1 MSADPFLHHYP
12 GSPFAEKVRLMLG
25 FKGLA
30 WQSVIVPSVMPKPDL
45 AALTGGYRRVPV
57 LQTGAD
63 VWCDTALISRV
74 LDALAPEPPLHRA
87 DRVAGESV
95 REWADRELFGAAV
108 ACAFRPDN
116 LPALFDG
123 APPGAAQ
130 ALADDRAA
138 MVANDRTVYAGA
150 SGLGRLPAPEAFGI
164 FAAGVARI
172 AAHLRDG
179 RAHLVA
185 DAPTACDFAAYHPL
199 WFVMR
204 VPVLA
209 AVVRREPSVV
219 DWMARM
225 AALGHGPMRRSTAA
239 AALEAAR
246 GEQGASASPF
256 GEEPW
261 VDLHGIARGES
272 VVITPL
278 DYGLVPVEGTLELS
292 APDHLAVR
300 RTDPRAGTVV
310 VHFPRLGYR
319 MQRAVSRS

>member
-1 MSADPFLHHYP
+1 MSVEPFLHHYP

-45 AALTGGYRRVPV
+45 SALTGGYRRVPV

-74 LDALAPEPPLHRA
+74 LDAISPEPALHRP
-87 DRVAGESV
+87 DRVAAESV
-95 REWADRELFGAAV
+95 REWADRDLFGAAV

-116 LPALFDG
+116 LRALFEG
-123 APPGAAQ
+123 APPGAAR

-138 MVANDRTVYAGA
+138 MVANDRSVYAGA
-150 SGLGRLPAPEAFGI
+150 SGLGRLPAPEALGI
-164 FAAGVARI
+164 FIAGVARI

-179 RAHLVA
+179 RAYLVA

-199 WFVMR
+199 WFLMR
-204 VPVLA
+204 VPALA
-209 AVVRREPSVV
+209 EVVRAQPAVL

-225 AALGHGPMRRSTAA
+225 AAIGHGAMRRATAD
-239 AALEAAR
+239 AALQAAR
-246 GEQGASASPF
+246 DACGASVSPL

-261 VDLHGIARGES
+261 VDLHGIARGEP

-278 DYGLVPVEGTLELS
+278 DYGLVPVEGTLEVS
-292 APDHLAVR
+292 ALDHLALR
-300 RTDPRAGTVV
+300 RTDPRAGTVI

-319 MQRAVSRS
+319 MQRAAA

>member
-1 MSADPFLHHYP
+1 MTDPFLHHYP

-74 LDALAPEPPLHRA
+74 LDALAPEPALHRP

-116 LPALFDG
+116 LRALFDG
-123 APPGAAQ
+123 APVGAAQ

-150 SGLGRLPAPEAFGI
+150 SGLGRMPAPEAFGV

-185 DAPTACDFAAYHPL
+185 DTPTACDFAAYHPL

-204 VPVLA
+204 VPALA
-209 AVVRREPSVV
+209 AVVRGEPAVLA
-219 DWMARM
+219 WMARM
-225 AALGHGPMRRSTAA
+225 AALGHGAMRRSDAT

-246 GEQGASASPF
+246 VARGASVSPF

-261 VDLHGIARGES
+261 VDLHGIGPGEP

-278 DYGLVPVEGTLELS
+278 DYGLVPVEGALEVS
-292 APDHLAVR
+292 AADHLAVR
-300 RTDPRAGTVV
+300 RADPRAGTVV

-319 MQRAVSRS
+319 MQRAAA

>member
-1 MSADPFLHHYP
+1 MSAPFLHHYP

-30 WQSVIVPSVMPKPDL
+30 WRSVIVPSVMPKPDL

-74 LDALAPEPPLHRA
+74 LDALAPEPALHRR

-95 REWADRELFGAAV
+95 REWADRDLFGAAV

-116 LPALFDG
+116 LRALFDG

-138 MVANDRTVYAGA
+138 MVANDRSVYGGA

-172 AAHLRDG
+172 DAHLRDG

-185 DAPTACDFAAYHPL
+185 DAPTVCDFAAYHPL

-204 VPVLA
+204 VPSLA
-209 AVVRREPSVV
+209 AVVRGHPAVV

-225 AALGHGPMRRSTAA
+225 AALGHGAMQRSDAA
-239 AALEAAR
+239 AARQAACDA
-246 GEQGASASPF
+246 QGASILPF
-256 GEEPW
+256 GDEPW
-261 VDLHGIARGES
+261 IDLHGIARGEP

-278 DYGLVPVEGTLELS
+278 DYGLVPVEGALEVS
-292 APDHLAVR
+292 GPDHLAVR

-319 MQRAVSRS
+319 MTRAAA